1 MDSKETKRT
10 VPVPSVGAD
19 GEQPI
24 SQTTTPSIAE
34 EMAENNPQEKNYREM
49 LRQMQ
54 RMSDPAYLHTVSMND
69 LYQNIYQSRP
79 PVIDGLLYPGTYLFA
94 GAPKVGKSFLMA
106 QLAYHVSTGL
116 PLWDYP
122 VHKGTV
128 LYLAL
133 EDDHRRLQ
141 ERLYRMFGMETT
153 TDLLF
158 AIHAK
163 QVGVG
168 LEEQLKRFV
177 QEHPD
182 TKLIIIDTLQ
192 KIREAGGDK
201 YSYANDYE
209 VVAKLKRLADDCGI
223 CLLLVHH
230 TRKQQADDKF
240 DMISGT
246 NGLLG
251 AADGAFLLQKEK
263 RTDGTATLDVVGRDQ
278 QDQRF
283 YLTKDK
289 ERLTWTLERMEAE
302 QWIEPPD
309 PVLEAIAALVTAER
323 PFWCGTATELASA
336 LQVDMK
342 PNALAMRLNVRA
354 SKLAAEYHIR
364 YENGRTHAGR
374 EIKLTLEP
382 PQA

>member
-1 MDSKETKRT
+1 MDSRETKRT

-24 SQTTTPSIAE
+24 SQTPTASITEETT
-34 EMAENNPQEKNYREM
+34 ENNPPEKNYAEL
-49 LRQMQ
+49 LRKMQ
-54 RMSDPAYLHTVSMND
+54 RMNDPAYLPTISMNE
-69 LYQNIYQSRP
+69 LYENVYQSRP

-106 QLAYHVSTGL
+106 QLAYHVSMGL

-141 ERLYRMFGMETT
+141 ERLYRMFGMDGTN
-153 TDLLF
+153 DLLF
-158 AIHAK
+158 SICAK
-163 QVGVG
+163 QVGNG

-209 VVAKLKRLADDCGI
+209 VVGKLKRLADACGV

-240 DMISGT
+240 DIYCDPRQSQQKGACEK
-246 NGLLG
+246 NHVEIRKLLPKG
-251 AADGAFLLQKEK
+251 AGVRFDRLTAADCALLMSQVNSEPRGALGFLTPARVL
-263 RTDGTATLDVVGRDQ
+263 
-278 QDQRF
+278 
-283 YLTKDK
+283 
-289 ERLTWTLERMEAE
+289 RM
-302 QWIEPPD
+302 
-309 PVLEAIAALVTAER
+309 ALGED
-323 PFWCGTATELASA
+323 ASA
-336 LQVDMK
+336 LMDAFGVEE
-342 PNALAMRLNVRA
+342 LAPGGLDLTPGCIDRA
-354 SKLAAEYHIR
+354 RAARGEGPLA
-364 YENGRTHAGR
+364 G
-374 EIKLTLEP
+374 
-382 PQA
+382 